1 MSAIA
6 AAQAFVDRF
15 NAEYEAK
22 HEAFERQFWGK
33 EKKNSYRN
41 YSVCQC
47 VSLPLLVVDEK

>member
-33 EKKNSYRN
+33 EKKTRTETTVFVN
-41 YSVCQC
+41 
-47 VSLPLLVVDEK
+47 VSLYHYLL